1 MDVALPC
8 LLLFTKPA
16 RPGRVKTR
24 LVGARVGE
32 MVIAP
37 ADAAG
42 LHAALLGDVCERLV
56 EGVARD
62 FLLRVAWDLHPTD
75 GLPPLPEELKGRSG
89 VDATRQ
95 RGSDLGERLFRAL
108 DEAARGSETLG
119 SETRGSETLGSSV
132 IGAIGSDHP
141 TLSLDAVRRA
151 FGALA
156 GREADVALGPSL
168 DGGYYLVAV
177 RREVL
182 SPRLFAEIDWS
193 SERVLAQTRERC
205 RELGLSVVELPLARD
220 VDRGEDV
227 TALAGEIAAAEAAGE
242 TVGCPRSRRV
252 LAGWG
257 LLPPGADADEPGGEE
272 AAGRRACAS

>member
-1 MDVALPC
+1 MADALPC

-32 MVIAP
+32 TVIAP
-37 ADAAG
+37 GDAAG
-42 LHAALLGDVCERLV
+42 LHAALLGDLCERLAD
-56 EGVARD
+56 GAAKD
-62 FLLRVAWDLHPTD
+62 FQLRLAWDLQPTD
-75 GLPPLPEELKGRSG
+75 ESPPLPEELRGRAR

-95 RGSDLGERLFRAL
+95 GGRDLGERLFRAL
-108 DEAARGSETLG
+108 DEAAREHP
-119 SETRGSETLGSSV
+119 V
-132 IGAIGSDHP
+132 VGAVGSDHP

-151 FGALA
+151 FAALA
-156 GREADVALGPSL
+156 AGEADVALGPSL

-182 SPRLFAEIDWS
+182 SPRLFAEVDWS

-205 RELGLSVVELPLARD
+205 RELGLAAVELPLARD
-220 VDRGEDV
+220 VDLGEDV
-227 TALAGEIAAAEAAGE
+227 AALAGEIAAAEAAGE
-242 TVGCPRSRRV
+242 TVACPRTRRV

-257 LLPPGADADEPGGEE
+257 LLPPGAGADEPGGEE
-272 AAGRRACAS
+272 AVGRRTCAS